1 MLRINFLVLP
11 FGGVYLKFKTQ
22 VQPGNPNIQFKKRPR
37 YWILYS
43 GFLSSIVDNIFCGFN
58 YSLLDEGL
66 ISICRYFPLEIL
78 SGLHFPNSLGGKL
91 QFYVWLLF
99 TFCTSLYSPL
109 FARMLFMGHSIG
121 RCAAH
126 MSRGDMG

>member
-78 SGLHFPNSLGGKL
+78 SGLLFPNSLGGKL
-91 QFYVWLLF
+91 QFMCGYYLHFVPLCTHLCLLGCCSWAIQLGVVLL
-99 TFCTSLYSPL
+99 T
-109 FARMLFMGHSIG
+109 
-121 RCAAH
+121 
-126 MSRGDMG
+126 